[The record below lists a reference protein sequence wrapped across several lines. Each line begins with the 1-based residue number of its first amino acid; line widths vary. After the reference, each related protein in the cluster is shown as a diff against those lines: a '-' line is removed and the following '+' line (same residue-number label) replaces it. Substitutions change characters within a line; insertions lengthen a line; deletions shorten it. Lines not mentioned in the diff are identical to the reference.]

1 MLIKAAVADKDAQ
14 ALDIKD
20 VELDAPKENEVLVKI
35 VATGICHTDKAA
47 MDGMTTPLPAV
58 LGHEGAGIVEK
69 VGDKVTSVKP
79 GDHVALS
86 FSYCGE
92 CRNCRAGH
100 PGMCMKF
107 NQLNFDG
114 ANFDGT
120 HRLHDGQTAL
130 STFFGQSSFANYV
143 VAEENNVVK
152 VPEDMDLRLLG
163 PLGCGIQTGAGTV
176 LNYIKLQAGETI
188 VIYGMGPVG
197 LSAVMAAKVA
207 GAKEIIAVDRNDNK
221 MEMAKEMGATLTL
234 DSSHDDV
241 EQRVNELLPDGVD
254 YSLDT
259 TGNAGVIK
267 QAVRLLRPAGEC
279 VLIGIGGKVE
289 FDIMQDLLAESKKIA
304 GVVEGDSIPQEFLP
318 KLIKYYQEGKFPFD
332 KMIKL
337 YDFDDINEAFSDFIN
352 DKTMKPVVVMDK
364 SYQAPQPKASK
375 R

>member
-1 MLIKAAVADKDAQ
+1 MLIKAAVANKDSQ
-14 ALDIKD
+14 TLDIKN
-20 VELDAPKENEVLVKI
+20 VELDEPKKNEVLVKI

-47 MDGMTTPLPAV
+47 MEGATTPLPAV

-69 VGDKVTSVKP
+69 VGDDVTSVKP
-79 GDHVALS
+79 GDHVAIS

-114 ANFDGT
+114 INFDGT
-120 HRLHDGQTAL
+120 HRLHDGDKDL

-143 VAEENNVVK
+143 VTEENNIVK

-176 LNYIKLQAGETI
+176 LNYIKLQAGESI
-188 VIYGMGPVG
+188 VIYGMGPVS

-207 GAKEIIAVDRNDNK
+207 GAGEIIACDLNDNK
-221 MEMAKEMGATLTL
+221 LEMAKEMGATLTIN
-234 DSSHDDV
+234 SKNEDV
-241 EQRVNELLPDGVD
+241 EKKVKELLPDGVD
-254 YSLDT
+254 HSLDT
-259 TGNAGVIK
+259 TGNAFVIK

-289 FDIMQDLLAESKKIA
+289 FDVMQDFLAESKKVA
-304 GVVEGDSIPQEFLP
+304 GVVEGDSIPQKFLP
-318 KLIKYYQEGKFPFD
+318 KLIKYYQEGNFPFD

-337 YDFDDINEAFSDFIN
+337 YDFDDINEAFDDFEN
-352 DKTMKPVVVMDK
+352 NRTMKPVVVMDK
-364 SYQAPQPKASK
+364 DYQAPEK
-375 R
+375 

>member
-1 MLIKAAVADKDAQ
+1 MLIKAAVANKDSQ
-14 ALDIKD
+14 TFDIKD
-20 VELDAPKENEVLVKI
+20 VELDSPKSNEVLVMI

-47 MDGMTTPLPAV
+47 LDGMTTPLPAA
-58 LGHEGAGIVEK
+58 LGHEGARIVEK
-69 VGDKVTSVKP
+69 VGADVTSVKP

-107 NQLNFDG
+107 NQLNFEG
-114 ANFDGT
+114 GNFDGT
-120 HRLHDGQTAL
+120 HRLHEGSEDL

-188 VIYGMGPVG
+188 VIFGMGPVG
-197 LSAVMAAKVA
+197 LSAVMAAKIA
-207 GAKEIIAVDRNDNK
+207 GAKEIIAVDRNANK
-221 MEMAKEMGATLTL
+221 LGMAKEMGATLVL
-234 DSSHDDV
+234 DSEHDDV
-241 EQRVNELLPDGVD
+241 EKINKLVPDGVAH
-254 YSLDT
+254 SLDT
-259 TGNAGVIK
+259 TGNAGVVK
-267 QAVRLLRPAGEC
+267 QALHLLRPAGEC
-279 VLIGIGGKVE
+279 VLIGIGGKLE
-289 FDIMQDLLAESKKIA
+289 LDMMQDLLAESKKLA

-318 KLIKYYQEGKFPFD
+318 KLIKYYQEGNFPFD

-337 YDFDDINEAFSDFIN
+337 YDFEDINQAMSDFDN

-364 SYQAPQPKASK
+364 DYQAPQA
-375 R
+375 

>member
-1 MLIKAAVADKDAQ
+1 MLAKAAIAKKNAQ
-14 ALDIKD
+14 SLDVKNI
-20 VELDAPKENEVLVKI
+20 ELDEPKANEVLVKI

-69 VGDKVTSVKP
+69 VGSAVTRIKP

-114 ANFDGT
+114 ANFDGS
-120 HRLHDGQTAL
+120 HRLHDGDEDL
-130 STFFGQSSFANYV
+130 SVFFGQSSFANYA
-143 VAEENNVVK
+143 VAQENNVVK
-152 VPEDMDLRLLG
+152 VPDDMDLRILG

-176 LNYIKLQAGETI
+176 LNYMKLKSDETV

-197 LSAVMAAKVA
+197 LSAVMAAHVA
-207 GAKEIIAVDRNDNK
+207 NAKQVIAVDRNPNK
-221 MEMAKEMGATLTL
+221 LAMAKEMGATLVL
-234 DSSHDDV
+234 NSNEDDV
-241 EQRVNELLPDGVD
+241 EEEIKQAVPDGVD

-267 QAVRLLRPAGEC
+267 QAVRVLRPAGEA

-289 FDIMQDLLAESKKIA
+289 FDIMQDLLAESKKIS
-304 GVVEGDSIPQEFLP
+304 GVVEGDSIPQDFLP
-318 KLIKYYQEGKFPFD
+318 QLIKYYLEGNFPFD

-337 YDFDDINEAFSDFIN
+337 YDFDNINQAFADFEN
-352 DKTMKPVVVMDK
+352 NKVMKPVLVMDK
-364 SYQAPQPKASK
+364 SYQAPTN
-375 R
+375 

>member
-1 MLIKAAVADKDAQ
+1 MLIKAAVANKDSQ
-14 ALDIKD
+14 TFDIKD
-20 VELDAPKENEVLVKI
+20 VELDSPKSNEVLVMI

-47 MDGMTTPLPAV
+47 LDGMTIPLPAV
-58 LGHEGAGIVEK
+58 LGHEGARIVEK
-69 VGDKVTSVKP
+69 VGADVTSVKP

-107 NQLNFDG
+107 NQLNFEG
-114 ANFDGT
+114 GNFDGT
-120 HRLHDGQTAL
+120 HRLHEGSEDL

-188 VIYGMGPVG
+188 VIFGMGPVG
-197 LSAVMAAKVA
+197 LSAVMAAKIA
-207 GAKEIIAVDRNDNK
+207 GAKEIIAVDRNANK
-221 MEMAKEMGATLTL
+221 LGMAKEMGATLVL
-234 DSSHDDV
+234 DSEHDDV
-241 EQRVNELLPDGVD
+241 EKEINKLVPDGVD
-254 YSLDT
+254 HSLDT
-259 TGNAGVIK
+259 NGNAGVVK
-267 QAVRLLRPAGEC
+267 QALHLLRPAGEC
-279 VLIGIGGKVE
+279 VLIGIGGKLE
-289 FDIMQDLLAESKKIA
+289 LDMMQDLLAESKKLA

-318 KLIKYYQEGKFPFD
+318 KLIKYYQEGNFPFD

-337 YDFDDINEAFSDFIN
+337 YDFEDINQAMSDFDN

-364 SYQAPQPKASK
+364 DYQAPQA
-375 R
+375 